1 MRFTETALDTAGDA
15 SCEIRR
21 LEQVPSELRHFTAS
35 SSDAA
40 RQYGLT
46 PSMLDELAAAG
57 LPYRDEPNARRFSE
71 ADLAYLGIRLGTA
84 RAHLTKFALLAK
96 SVTRFVAHES
106 VALTVHYV
114 PLLPTGS
121 GSIPGMT
128 ALPEGGHRDVELVH
142 DEVAAEVSIMLG
154 SRHPPTP
161 ARLARAVAE
170 MGLLNLYALPPG
182 LVGDV
187 AFSRRTGLSE
197 CLTAAQMVGECCRSA
212 GYDARVSEGLLVSIP
227 WSSAHY
233 WAEARVE
240 GTWLP
245 LDPLMIRAM
254 RQFGSLNPDAWPLHR
269 SPAPM
274 LARFPSGTFP
284 LVTAKADGSRVNAR
298 LLTSIDRAS

>member
-1 MRFTETALDTAGDA
+1 MRLTETALDTRGDA
-15 SCEIRR
+15 SHEIRR
-21 LEQVPSELRHFTAS
+21 LEQVPSELRDFTVS
-35 SSDAA
+35 SSDAE
-40 RQYGLT
+40 RQFGLT
-46 PSMLDELAAAG
+46 WSMLDELAAAG
-57 LPYRDEPNARRFSE
+57 LPYRDGPNGRRFSG

-84 RAHLTKFALLAK
+84 QAHLTKFALLAK
-96 SVTRFVAHES
+96 SLTRFAAHES
-106 VALTVHYV
+106 VGLTVHYV
-114 PLLPTGS
+114 PLLAAGS
-121 GSIPGMT
+121 GSVPGMI
-128 ALPEGGHRDVELVH
+128 ALPEGGHREVELVH

-154 SRHPPTP
+154 SWHPPTP
-161 ARLARAVAE
+161 ARLARALAE
-170 MGLLNLYALPPG
+170 MGPLNLYELPAAL
-182 LVGDV
+182 LGDV

-197 CLTAAQMVGECCRSA
+197 CFTAAQMVGDCCRSA
-212 GYDARVSEGLLVSIP
+212 GYEARVSEGLLVSIP

-254 RQFGSLNPDAWPLHR
+254 RQFGSLKPDVWPLHR

-284 LVTAKADGSRVNAR
+284 LVAAKPDGSRVNAR